1 LHPDSRVSAED
12 GNMRYLFADYV
23 LDTDRRE
30 LRRGADLVAVTPQA
44 FDLLDFLIRH
54 RHRVVSRDEL
64 IAAIWRRRVVSD
76 SALTTRINAA
86 RTAIGD
92 HARAQKNIKT
102 LPRKGFRF
110 VGRVEQDH
118 GSSPALEADP
128 PTSTHRPNAPADG
141 PSIAV
146 LPFRNLSDDRE
157 LAFFAHG
164 MAEDAQTELSSL
176 RWLRVIAR
184 HARFVHQDDPIG
196 NGQAGG
202 ERHVRYVLEGSVRR
216 AGRRIRVI
224 CLLIDATTATLLWG
238 QRFEGDLA
246 NAFNV
251 QAEIA
256 SAAAAAVATTIL
268 HAEQRRA
275 AWKLPVDL
283 DAWEAYQRGMWH
295 MSKCDAVENQSART
309 FFQRT
314 IELDPTY
321 APGYGALAWS
331 HMMAASIFSQMT
343 IPEGCA
349 LSEPL
354 VRKAIALDQ
363 NDTEVRARLALA
375 ALLKGDL
382 EDAVA
387 EAEQVLSVDES
398 CAGAL
403 GVKGAALV
411 YSGNRQGGRKALQH
425 YLRLS
430 PQDPARPIRLSQ
442 VATSLYLDGNYR
454 DAAIT
459 ARQVV
464 RQYPS
469 HPIAYRWLAA
479 SLGQL
484 GRTEEARDAL
494 QTLQTISPS
503 SFEMYVR
510 QRPKYCSIEYAPMLE
525 GLRKAG
531 WRE

>member
-1 LHPDSRVSAED
+1 
-12 GNMRYLFADYV
+12 MRYLFADYV

-30 LRRGADLVAVTPQA
+30 LRRGAGLVAITPQA

-54 RHRVVSRDEL
+54 RHRVVSRDDL
-64 IAAIWRRRVVSD
+64 FAAIWHRRIVSD

-92 HARAQKNIKT
+92 SARQQRMIKT

-110 VGRVEQDH
+110 VGHVREEQPSLHAPVADVSS
-118 GSSPALEADP
+118 GSQSRAAAVTE
-128 PTSTHRPNAPADG
+128 G

-146 LPFRNLSDDRE
+146 LPFRNFSDERE
-157 LAFFAHG
+157 LAFFADG
-164 MAEDAQTELSSL
+164 VAEDVLTELSSL

-184 HARFVHQDDPIG
+184 PSSLICKDKPVDIRQVCDELG
-196 NGQAGG
+196 
-202 ERHVRYVLEGSVRR
+202 VCYVLEGSVRR
-216 AGRRIRVI
+216 AERHVRATCR
-224 CLLIDATTATLLWG
+224 LTDATTGTLLWG
-238 QRFEGDLA
+238 QRFERNLTD
-246 NAFNV
+246 AFSV
-251 QAEIA
+251 QDEIA
-256 SAAAAAVATTIL
+256 TAAAHSIASTVI

-275 AWKLPVDL
+275 AMKLPADL

-295 MSKCDAVENQSART
+295 MSKCEVAENQSARV

-321 APGYGALAWS
+321 SAGYGALAWS
-331 HMMAASIFSQMT
+331 HMMSASIFSEMT
-343 IPEGCA
+343 IAEGCA

-363 NDTEVRARLALA
+363 DDTEVRARLALA

-387 EAEQVLSVDES
+387 EAEQVLSVNES

-411 YSGNRQGGRKALQH
+411 YSGNREEGRKALQH

-430 PQDPARPIRLSQ
+430 PRDPARPIRLSQ

-454 DAAIT
+454 EAAIT

-484 GRTEEARDAL
+484 DRAEEAREAL
-494 QTLQTISPS
+494 ETLQTISPS